1 MKNYKT
7 LYYLNS
13 LGLEPVDYLAGL
25 RYGALKSDLK
35 RCSNYELAYY
45 HCKVLKMPLSTF
57 EKSGLILAIVHNAI
71 SEYEDLLK
79 DQEDQK
85 QAQAEKNRAQA
96 EKLETF
102 RKCFRAC
109 LWFGLGFLV
118 FALGVVFAGFM
129 LI

>member
-1 MKNYKT
+1 MRNYKT

-13 LGLEPVDYLAGL
+13 LGLEPVDYLSGL
-25 RYGALKSDLK
+25 RYGALKNDLK
-35 RCSNYELAYY
+35 RCSNYELAFY
-45 HCKVLKMPLSTF
+45 HCKILKMPLSTF

-85 QAQAEKNRAQA
+85 QAQAEKSRAQT

-102 RKCFRAC
+102 KRIYKWLLLFGLAFVV
-109 LWFGLGFLV
+109 FGLGV
-118 FALGVVFAGFM
+118 MFAGYM

>member
-25 RYGALKSDLK
+25 RYGALKNDLK

-71 SEYEDLLK
+71 SEYEDFLK
-79 DQEDQK
+79 DQEEQK
-85 QAQAEKNRAQA
+85 QAQEEKNRAQA
-96 EKLETF
+96 EKMETF
-102 RKCFRAC
+102 KQVYKWC
-109 LWFGLGFLV
+109 LVFGLGFVV
-118 FALGVVFAGFM
+118 FALGVVFAGYL